1 MGTKPSENDEFSKI
15 INAIPKLWEV
25 LQRKWE
31 ALPPREMEAFILSTL
46 KSASELPE
54 IAKSLAKPAEVTS
67 KMMLGDMKTYVA
79 QLSKKCDIL
88 QRGVDEIQR
97 GVDEIQRKT
106 EFESATTNQ
115 STKTI
120 LDLYAKIQ
128 EKYTNAIEEM
138 RPTIS
143 SLSAIVVRKQLVT
156 DKALYE
162 ECVNSRHYGGRPEI
176 VKTMVNNGANATGYK
191 SQWGVTSLT
200 IAAGANNAKCLQ
212 LMLKNAECDASVQ
225 GRGGNT
231 ALHQAVYFN
240 CEKTVKVLLEK
251 TPEIK
256 STKNMEGLTPREWA
270 KKLGRVRLLD
280 IFAEHDPPKLSESE
294 DAIPRITLEAM
305 PSF

>member
-79 QLSKKCDIL
+79 QLRKKRDML
-88 QRGVDEIQR
+88 RWRVEEIQR
-97 GVDEIQRKT
+97 NT
-106 EFESATTNQ
+106 ELESATTNQ
-115 STKTI
+115 SNKTI
-120 LDLYAKIQ
+120 LHLYAKIQ
-128 EKYTNAIEEM
+128 EKCTDAIEEM

-143 SLSAIVVRKQLVT
+143 SLSPVIERKQLAA

-162 ECVNSRHYGGRPEI
+162 ECVNSRQYGGRPEI